1 MRPGGL
7 ELPTFWFVARRSIQ
21 LSYGRAVKPLHSKL
35 LSDLFQPAPKRD
47 LGQLGTTWDNPI
59 FSAMADRESPER
71 WVLVIERSLLEHVVS
86 ELLDRRSAKP
96 MERGDGAV
104 ARDPIADGPAR
115 HGNAVLAAM
124 RRATASC
131 ECPKL

>member
-1 MRPGGL
+1 
-7 ELPTFWFVARRSIQ
+7 
-21 LSYGRAVKPLHSKL
+21 
-35 LSDLFQPAPKRD
+35 
-47 LGQLGTTWDNPI
+47 
-59 FSAMADRESPER
+59 MADRESPER

-115 HGNAVLAAM
+115 HGNAVLRCDAA
-124 RRATASC
+124 RDGFLRVPQVVEADRACDQTRWIFDSFEAG
-131 ECPKL
+131 KG